1 MSFSISNHALARYA
15 TRYQG
20 TVLTDNN
27 VQQFKSRNP
36 EEAKAFEQSL
46 LRDTEKAIFIAEA
59 NFEKF
64 PKSRFYINT
73 ETMMTFV
80 VSQENCIVTCYPID
94 YGLEEDMN
102 REMLS
107 ILIKNKML
115 LEDKLSETKNNNAV
129 EISKLETQIADFKVD
144 LENLNT
150 QIEIIKAS
158 KKLREDTINVLKQQQ
173 QSIDSQIKVAVEKI
187 VRSKNAF

>member
-94 YGLEEDMN
+94 YGLEE
-102 REMLS
+102 RYE
-107 ILIKNKML
+107 
-115 LEDKLSETKNNNAV
+115 
-129 EISKLETQIADFKVD
+129 
-144 LENLNT
+144 
-150 QIEIIKAS
+150 
-158 KKLREDTINVLKQQQ
+158 
-173 QSIDSQIKVAVEKI
+173 
-187 VRSKNAF
+187 